1 MFDGSRRLFVGEVGL
16 LAGGSL
22 ISRELGNWH
31 AAAWRAVGQESLRAV
46 DAGSVR
52 VSRGPWTT
60 LPKMTAGVH
69 LESLRLEMPDGVG
82 LHAFLYMPA
91 AMSGS
96 TKIPGLLGVR
106 PYRNAPI
113 ADNYLAHRGYATL
126 AVDVRGTGGS
136 EGTPIDEY
144 SAQEHED
151 SAHVIDWLSEQPW
164 CNGNIGMYGGSYSA
178 INTVWV
184 ASNVRPPALKAIF
197 VLNGNDVRY
206 TDDIHFPGGA
216 MLMVDNSWAI
226 GMVAP
231 NSMPRAPDYP
241 LYSQESMD
249 RWDTAPWLQ
258 GFLHHQKY
266 GPYWEHGSLAPHYDR
281 LTTPTFLGGGYL
293 DIYQNFVP
301 RIMRNSPAV
310 SRGVLGPWH
319 HNGGPGPLMDWDAM
333 RLKWFDR
340 WLKGIDNGIDR
351 EPRASFYMPRWQ
363 PQSFRYRGIVPGE
376 WRHLDDWPDTA
387 FEPGARF
394 YLRPDPEVPL
404 AEISE
409 AALAGDTAIGRGGQL
424 AQTSGEASAVALRYH
439 PATGGWG
446 QSFGPTRG
454 EGYYGLDHRGE
465 DAYGLAFDT
474 PPLHETVEILGF
486 TKARLFVASTAPVA
500 TWIVR
505 LNDVAPDGTSYL
517 VSRGYLNGT
526 HHSSHSDPE
535 PLVAG
540 EIYELEVEL
549 WCVGHTF
556 EPGHRIRV
564 VVTNA
569 DFPVIWP
576 SPGLMTTTLFTGGD
590 RPSHVDLPV
599 LGQHQYGTAELR
611 LLPEDDP
618 RITAAEWDNV
628 QKYQRIHDVATGDH
642 TAYFELGN
650 YRQGVDRIW
659 CRVNE
664 NDPAVASVEFKG
676 TYTGTDGDRRI
687 DARADGKLSSDA
699 DSFTLDIE
707 CTLLANDEVV
717 RTRRWQD
724 TVKREQV

>member
-1 MFDGSRRLFVGEVGL
+1 MFDGSRRLFLGRAGL
-16 LAGGSL
+16 FAGGSL
-22 ISRELGNWH
+22 ISRELGAWQ
-31 AAAWRAVGQESLRAV
+31 AGAWRPVAQGALRAV
-46 DAGSVR
+46 DAGNVR

-60 LPKMTAGVH
+60 LPEMMPGVN
-69 LESLRLEMPDGVG
+69 LESLRLRMPDGVR
-82 LHAFLYMPA
+82 LHAFLYLPA
-91 AMSGS
+91 SLSGGQ
-96 TKIPGLLGVR
+96 KVPGLLGVR
-106 PYRNAPI
+106 PYRAAPN
-113 ADNYLAHRGYATL
+113 ADNYLAHHDYASL
-126 AVDVRGTGGS
+126 FVDVRGTGSS
-136 EGTPIDEY
+136 EGTPLDEY

-151 SAHVIDWLSEQPW
+151 TAHIIDWLSKQPW

-184 ASNVRPPALKAIF
+184 AAAIQPPALKAIF
-197 VLNGNDVRY
+197 VLNGNDTRY

-226 GMVAP
+226 GMVAS
-231 NSMPRAPDYP
+231 NSMPGAPDYL
-241 LYSQESMD
+241 LYSQASMD
-249 RWDTAPWLQ
+249 RWDTPPWLQ
-258 GFLHHQKY
+258 GFLHHQRY
-266 GPYWEHGSLAPHYDR
+266 GPYWEHGSLAPDYER

-310 SRGVLGPWH
+310 TRGVLGPWH

-363 PQSFRYRGIVPGE
+363 PQSFRYTGIVPGE

-387 FEPGARF
+387 FDPGERF
-394 YLRPDPEVPL
+394 YLRPEPELPV
-404 AEISE
+404 AE
-409 AALAGDTAIGRGGQL
+409 ALTADTAPGQGGQL
-424 AQTSGEASAVALRYH
+424 APMSGQDSALSLRYH

-465 DAYGLAFDT
+465 DTYGLAFDT
-474 PPLHETVEILGF
+474 EPLRQPLEILGF
-486 TKARLFVASTAPVA
+486 TKARLFVSSTAPVA

-505 LNDVAPDGTSYL
+505 LNDVAADGTSYL

-526 HHSSHSDPE
+526 HRSSHSNPT
-535 PLVAG
+535 PLAPG
-540 EIYELEVEL
+540 EVYEIEVEL
-549 WCVGHTF
+549 WCVGYAF
-556 EPGHRIRV
+556 EPGHRIRL

-576 SPGLMTTTLFTGGD
+576 SPHLMTTTLYTGGD

-599 LGQHQYGTAELR
+599 LQQQPYGAAELH

-618 RITAAEWDNV
+618 RSAAAERDNV
-628 QKYQRIHDVATGDH
+628 QVYQRIQDVATGDH

-650 YRQGVDRIW
+650 YEQGADRIW

-676 TYTGTDGDRRI
+676 TYTGTDGNRRI

-699 DSFTLDIE
+699 DSFTLDVE
-707 CTLLANDEVV
+707 CTLLDNDEVV

-724 TVKREQV
+724 RVRRDQV